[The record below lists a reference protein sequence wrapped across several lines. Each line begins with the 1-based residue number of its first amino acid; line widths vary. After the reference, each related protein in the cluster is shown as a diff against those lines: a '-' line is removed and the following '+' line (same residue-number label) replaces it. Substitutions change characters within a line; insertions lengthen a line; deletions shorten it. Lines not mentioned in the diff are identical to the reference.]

1 MRHSV
6 QDNPDRHRFEIT
18 ADGETAGFAAYR
30 IRDGAV
36 VITHTQILPEHR
48 GGGIGA
54 ELARHTLDTL
64 RERGVRV
71 VPSCPYFAA
80 YIARHPEYADLVDT

>member
-1 MRHSV
+1 MGHPV

-18 ADGETAGFAAYR
+18 VDGDTAGFAAYR
-30 IRDGAV
+30 MRDGAV
-36 VITHTQILPEHR
+36 VITHTQVHPEHR
-48 GGGIGA
+48 GGGVGA
-54 ELARHTLDTL
+54 ELARGTLDTL

-80 YIARHPEYADLVDT
+80 YIARHPEYADLVDV